1 MISVK
6 NLTLNFGEKILYKNF
21 DFVAKSGELTIIT
34 GLNGTGKTTLLKII
48 SGEMKVDGIDVASD
62 CKKIF
67 FLPQKISYPVNITLF
82 EYVLSVF
89 YSNSFKWFTTN
100 GEKKKVD
107 EILDKLGIID
117 RKDISLEKLSSGELQ
132 LANLAVAIISGAECL
147 LLDEPTSNLD
157 LKNQV
162 LICSIL
168 KNLAKNGMTCV
179 MITHDLSLASEY
191 GDYFVGIS
199 SHTVI
204 QGEKSQFF
212 TKENLKLVFG
222 LNFNVGYENEKIYI
236 KIIT

>member
-6 NLTLNFGEKILYKNF
+6 NLTLNFGDKILYKNF

-48 SGEMKVDGIDVASD
+48 SGEMKVDGVNVDSD

-67 FLPQKISYPVNITLF
+67 FLPQKISYPANITLF

-117 RKDISLEKLSSGELQ
+117 RKDILLEKLSSGELQ
-132 LANLAVAIISGAECL
+132 LANLAVAIISGADCL

-162 LICSIL
+162 LTNFMSNIKKYIL
-168 KNLAKNGMTCV
+168 
-179 MITHDLSLASEY
+179 
-191 GDYFVGIS
+191 
-199 SHTVI
+199 VI
-204 QGEKSQFF
+204 
-212 TKENLKLVFG
+212 
-222 LNFNVGYENEKIYI
+222 
-236 KIIT
+236 